1 MNEWI
6 KKTEKKRNKERRTD
20 RQTESKYDRKVRRE
34 EGREEK
40 KEKEGW
46 RNRAHTGKDRKEK
59 MIQLGRNSGRGII
72 TEK

>member
-1 MNEWI
+1 MNGL
-6 KKTEKKRNKERRTD
+6 KKQKKKRNKERRTD
-20 RQTESKYDRKVRRE
+20 SQTESKYDRKVRRE

-46 RNRAHTGKDRKEK
+46 RNRAHTGKDRKKK

>member
-1 MNEWI
+1 MNGL
-6 KKTEKKRNKERRTD
+6 KKQKKKRNKERRTD
-20 RQTESKYDRKVRRE
+20 SQTESKYDRKVRRE

-40 KEKEGW
+40 KEKKEGW